1 MKYTSI
7 AVIAVLLAAG
17 TATAST
23 VDFRTAAFS
32 GAMNQP
38 TYGAGIDGNTI
49 TLTALPTGARLWWD
63 STDGLGVRYSYEN
76 DEIEGIEQLR
86 IGFATPVHLSSVL
99 LTDLFNE
106 NGYLERGSYQLNG
119 TGAWMSFQAL
129 PDQIPGT
136 NGELTLLIDSSV
148 PVSSIT
154 FRAPG
159 WLPLLNQRHEFSV
172 AAIETT
178 AVPIPG
184 AFWLLGAGL
193 VGLAEVRRRMKK

>member
-1 MKYTSI
+1 MKYASI
-7 AVIAVLLAAG
+7 AAILVLFMAG

-23 VDFRTAAFS
+23 VDFRTSAFS

-38 TYGAGIDGNTI
+38 TFAAGIGGNTV
-49 TLTALPTGARLWWD
+49 TLTALPTGARIWWD

-76 DEIEGIEQLR
+76 DEIEGVERLR
-86 IGFATPVHLSSVL
+86 IGFAAPVQLSSVL

-106 NGYLERGSYQLNG
+106 SGYLERGAYQLNG
-119 TGAWMSFQAL
+119 TGAWISFQAL
-129 PDQIPGT
+129 PDQTPGT
-136 NGELTLLIDSSV
+136 NGELMLMIDSSV

-172 AAIETT
+172 AKMET
-178 AVPIPG
+178 APVPIPG
-184 AFWLLGAGL
+184 AVWLLGTGL
-193 VGLAEVRRRMKK
+193 LGLAAIRRRFRK